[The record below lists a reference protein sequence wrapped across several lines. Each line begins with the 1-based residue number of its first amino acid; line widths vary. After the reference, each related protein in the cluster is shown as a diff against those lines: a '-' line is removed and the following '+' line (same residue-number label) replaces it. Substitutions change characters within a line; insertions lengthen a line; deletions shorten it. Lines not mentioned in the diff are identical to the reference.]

1 MRKFGTEARRTL
13 LRRQQASIDSQV
25 VQESTALSILGQP
38 GYELVTLLS
47 PDTYYVNKAR
57 AGRKL

>member
-1 MRKFGTEARRTL
+1 MGLKPEEPCCGGSKL
-13 LRRQQASIDSQV
+13 LIDSQV